1 MGHEVVKKPDNLSL
15 LLITESLSEHSRQR
29 KLQALGMFCAF
40 SAALWLAAAEA
51 PTKLVSVVVSP
62 FVISFM
68 MVLGAFVSRW
78 SLPALIRGTSD
89 IGADLQQVP
98 HLVVWGVLAGCLWA
112 VGNTLTILAI
122 RDIGLSIAFPL
133 WNSNSLVGIL
143 WGILFFKELH
153 RADWLRWVGVVGGAF
168 VLFGGA
174 ILLSLASTSQAAH
187 GRAIRGVV
195 AALGAGI
202 VLGSMYIPYRKA
214 YITGMNPLT
223 FITFFTVG
231 ELATMTVLA
240 ISFLGGSQIFWHEL
254 VKSREVLF
262 WPLLGGFMWVVGDL
276 FQNYGAKYVGISR
289 GIPLSNTNQLWGL
302 LWGILVFGELHGL
315 THAVYVQVIGGSLL
329 MGVGAVAIAFSSA
342 TEGEYSSW
350 KEAAQRESDLYNI
363 EPAYVA
369 ARMEGKEI
377 NAKNHARTLIDWLL
391 IGGATLIF
399 AAFGLMASIP
409 EMEIHWGWLAA
420 LTSAMLLVL
429 VAGGVA
435 LWRITRFN

>member
-1 MGHEVVKKPDNLSL
+1 
-15 LLITESLSEHSRQR
+15 
-29 KLQALGMFCAF
+29 
-40 SAALWLAAAEA
+40 
-51 PTKLVSVVVSP
+51 
-62 FVISFM
+62 
-68 MVLGAFVSRW
+68 
-78 SLPALIRGTSD
+78 
-89 IGADLQQVP
+89 
-98 HLVVWGVLAGCLWA
+98 
-112 VGNTLTILAI
+112 
-122 RDIGLSIAFPL
+122 L

-153 RADWLRWVGVVGGAF
+153 RAGWLRWVGVVGGAF

-174 ILLSLASTSQAAH
+174 ILLSLASTFQATH
-187 GRAIRGVV
+187 GHAMRGVV
-195 AALGAGI
+195 AAIGAGI

-240 ISFLGGSQIFWHEL
+240 ISFSGGSMTFFHEL
-254 VKSREVLF
+254 VKSRGVVF

-276 FQNYGAKYVGISR
+276 FQNYAAKYVGISR

-302 LWGILVFGELHGL
+302 LWGILVFGELHGR
-315 THAVYVQVIGGSLL
+315 TRAVYAQVIGGSLL
-329 MGVGAVAIAFSSA
+329 MAIGAVAIAFSSA

-369 ARMEGKEI
+369 ARMEGRET

-391 IGGATLIF
+391 IAGATLIF
-399 AAFGLMASIP
+399 AAFALMASIP

-420 LTSAMLLVL
+420 LTSAMLLVV